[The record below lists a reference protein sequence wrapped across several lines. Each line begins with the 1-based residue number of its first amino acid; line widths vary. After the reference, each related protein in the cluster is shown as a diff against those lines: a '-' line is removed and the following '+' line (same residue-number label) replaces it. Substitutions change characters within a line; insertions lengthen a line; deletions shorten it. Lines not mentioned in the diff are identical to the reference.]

1 MWSVVMLLWEIL
13 ALTLNPSSTCVSH
26 HCRMRRNRYDP
37 IQQGCSTELANGSE
51 TLSSLQNCELNRIF
65 FIKYLVSIIYILK
78 ENTLWHMPYPSILQ
92 ETNIP
97 TYTSWWHICLAT
109 GTSHQMQTP
118 YQSKGSKI
126 RASATVLDVF
136 FLSATL
142 SYYENLLH
150 SYFFLICTCY
160 S

>member
-1 MWSVVMLLWEIL
+1 MLLWEIL
-13 ALTLNPSSTCVSH
+13 ALTLNSLSHVCQPPLSHVSE
-26 HCRMRRNRYDP
+26 P
-37 IQQGCSTELANGSE
+37 IWSHPTRVLTELANGSE

-65 FIKYLVSIIYILK
+65 FIKYLVPIIYVLK
-78 ENTLWHMPYPSILQ
+78 ENTRWHMPYPSILQ

-97 TYTSWWHICLAT
+97 TYTSWWHICLAA

-150 SYFFLICTCY
+150 SYFFLIWTCY